1 MSGVESLSH
10 VGEFPLSF
18 QVLDVE
24 QVSLLLRCSTRTV
37 EDLARAGQLPGLK
50 FGTGGW
56 VFPARALLDHLNETA
71 AADAAKRKQPYR
83 DPPMVAYARTAQ

>member
-10 VGEFPLSF
+10 VEEVPLSF
-18 QVLDVE
+18 QVLDVG
-24 QVSLLLRCSTRTV
+24 QVSRLLRCSTRTV

-56 VFPARALLDHLNETA
+56 VFPTSALLDHLNATA
-71 AADAAKRKQPYR
+71 AAGAKQRAKPA
-83 DPPMVAYARTAQ
+83 PPHFIAYARTAQ